1 MVDIANRI
9 RYQFSNTTLDG
20 FVRFGF
26 TQGFSLPMLFALQRA
41 APCPAAP
48 GSALRDRPYQPAA
61 AKLEAGG
68 LDVVLGAQADG
79 NAQSEVMR
87 RERLVWVGDLHHL
100 VRPGMTIPLVVL
112 PAPTFIREHIFD
124 TLSSAGH
131 KWTVH
136 FESDDPA
143 SLRTAIRSGWGSPV
157 QRRNRAGRFHPA
169 ACHGDD
175 AAALS
180 RAR

>member
-1 MVDIANRI
+1 
-9 RYQFSNTTLDG
+9 
-20 FVRFGF
+20 
-26 TQGFSLPMLFALQRA
+26 
-41 APCPAAP
+41 
-48 GSALRDRPYQPAA
+48 
-61 AKLEAGG
+61 
-68 LDVVLGAQADG
+68 
-79 NAQSEVMR
+79 MR

-143 SLRTAIRSGWGSPV
+143 SLRTAIRSGWGSPCSTKKPCWAISPCRMPW
-157 QRRNRAGRFHPA
+157 RRRCCPFPGTLNSSCATTRSGMMH
-169 ACHGDD
+169 
-175 AAALS
+175 
-180 RAR
+180 